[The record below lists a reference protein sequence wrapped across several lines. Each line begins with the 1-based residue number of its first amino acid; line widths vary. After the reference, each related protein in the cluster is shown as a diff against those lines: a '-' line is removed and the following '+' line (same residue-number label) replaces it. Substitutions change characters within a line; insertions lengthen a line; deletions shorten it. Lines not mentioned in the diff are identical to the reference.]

1 MSIVKFEFCTYF
13 NDSIMIPLNENC
25 CLRFELDVLYQY
37 IGLTKKFAQLHCR
50 ITTILSE
57 ISQSVKM

>member
-1 MSIVKFEFCTYF
+1 MSIVKLEFCTYF
-13 NDSIMIPLNENC
+13 NDSIMTPLNENC
-25 CLRFELDVLYQY
+25 YLRFELDVTYQY